1 MPLTLL
7 AGIGGMSE
15 WSMVIGPANWRIS
28 YPLFILAMVIIAIAN
43 HFLLRRLERRT
54 SERA

>member
-15 WSMVIGPANWRIS
+15 FTMMTGQEHWKIA
-28 YPLFILAMVIIAIAN
+28 YPLFMLGMVAIGGIT
-43 HFLLRRLERRT
+43 FFFIRRLERRDKK
-54 SERA
+54 